1 MHMQRK
7 HFTGISSEMYAEIK
21 TVSNNVPKFFRHL
34 LITFRPEILLED
46 LRYDSL
52 NQKVI
57 TVTATEQVCKIAED
71 LMARYEVTN
80 LSALYR
86 SLAHTYFAT
95 KGDGAA

>member
-1 MHMQRK
+1 MKRK
-7 HFTGISSEMYAEIK
+7 HFTGISPELYAEIK
-21 TVSNNVPKFFRHL
+21 SESNNVPKFFRQL
-34 LITFRPEILLED
+34 LITFRPEVMLED
-46 LRYDSL
+46 LKYDSG

-57 TVTATEQVCKIAED
+57 SITATEQVCKIAEE

-95 KGDGAA
+95 RGDRAA